1 MNTLYYLKNENGEI
15 LEINDGKNSVFNLTS
30 DLGYSKALSYVKVGD
45 AFIKSSDEPEQ
56 RKIEGQIVFIKD
68 AISNEENYKKYEKF
82 IRTSKL
88 ITFVNKRYSSSG
100 IVEFLIDTDFA
111 VLGRQI
117 KNGHYVYS
125 SLTLYCTTN
134 WYSEN
139 NMVYTIEESAGKAFG
154 FPIDFVNMK
163 FSKNTENSKII
174 ENTGYTDAPIYV
186 LINGPILQPKIEII
200 QNDKVLNCL
209 QIPVELEEFEAIE
222 YSTRDNDLFLN
233 KINVD
238 GTEISLFDLL
248 DQNNVNNFFKLP
260 VGTST
265 LKISAETNIK
275 YAKIIVYR
283 QY

>member
-1 MNTLYYLKNENGEI
+1 MNSLYYLKNENGEI

-30 DLGYSKALSYVKVGD
+30 DLGYSKALSYVRVGD

-68 AISNEENYKKYEKF
+68 EVSNEENYKKYEKF
-82 IRTSKL
+82 IRTSKI
-88 ITFVNKRYSSSG
+88 ITFVNKRCSNTG
-100 IVEFLIDTDFA
+100 MLEFLIDTDMA
-111 VLGRQI
+111 ILGRQR
-117 KNGHYVYS
+117 KNGHLIYS

-134 WYSEN
+134 WYTEN
-139 NMVYTIEESAGKAFG
+139 DMVYTIEESAGKAFG

-163 FSKNTENSKII
+163 FSRNTENTKII
-174 ENTGYTDAPIYV
+174 ENTGYTEAPLYI
-186 LINGPILQPKIEII
+186 LLNGPILQPKIEII
-200 QNDKVLNCL
+200 QNNNVINSIK
-209 QIPVELEEFEAIE
+209 IPIELVEFEALE
-222 YSTRDNDLFLN
+222 YSTRDNDLFIN

-238 GTEISLFDLL
+238 GTKTNLFDIL
-248 DQNNVNNFFKLP
+248 DQNNTNNFFKLP
-260 VGTST
+260 VGTSM

>member
-15 LEINDGKNSVFNLTS
+15 LEINDRENSVFNLTS
-30 DLGYSKALSYVKVGD
+30 DLGYSKALSYVRVGD

-88 ITFVNKRYSSSG
+88 ITFVNKRYSSNG
-100 IVEFLIDTDFA
+100 IVEFLIDTDFS
-111 VLGRQI
+111 VLGRAI
-117 KNGHYVYS
+117 KYGHYVYS
-125 SLTLYCTTN
+125 SLTLYATTN

-154 FPIDFVNMK
+154 FPIDFANMK
-163 FSKNTENSKII
+163 FSRNTENSKII
-174 ENTGYTDAPIYV
+174 ENNGYTEAPIYV
-186 LINGPILQPKIEII
+186 LLNGPILQPKIEVI
-200 QNDKVLNCL
+200 QNNEVINSIN
-209 QIPVELEEFEAIE
+209 IPVELEEFEAIE

-238 GTEISLFDLL
+238 GTKTSLFDIL
-248 DQNNVNNFFKLP
+248 DQNNLNNFFKLP

-265 LKISAETNIK
+265 LRISAETNIK